1 MGYVPSST
9 TQNLYAYLTQKGRY
23 NLLFE
28 NADAFQIK
36 YFSLH
41 DNDINYTIASEIINS
56 QFNKLPKGFIP
67 DITGDDDDCIRS
79 IAQAHIVDA
88 NSIINPGINGL
99 EFVRPV
105 FVGFTQ
111 SRNLPFAANPT
122 VNSFTGSIN
131 LELTP
136 PTNGTE
142 ITDQEISN
150 TSFSVYFIGKQ
161 GPIRNVLI
169 NGKTNQSEALSFD
182 STLIKTVDFS
192 FEKDNSFATNQ
203 DQAIDSNIVLGIKDL
218 KYASL
223 KGGAQ
228 SYTYSI
234 TLTIKGITGGG
245 TTIPTGQEGG
255 N

>member
-9 TQNLYAYLTQKGRY
+9 TQNLYAYLTQKGRQY
-23 NLLFE
+23 LLFE
-28 NADAFQIK
+28 NAEKFQIK

-41 DNDINYTIASEIINS
+41 DNDVDYTVASEMINS
-56 QFNKLPKGFIP
+56 QYNKLPKGFVP

-79 IAQAHIVDA
+79 IAQAYIVDA
-88 NSIINPGINGL
+88 NSIINPGVNGV

-111 SRNLPFAANPT
+111 SRNPSPIAANPDL
-122 VNSFTGSIN
+122 NNFTGSIT

-142 ITDQEISN
+142 ITDEEIAN
-150 TSFSVYFIGKQ
+150 TSFIVYVESIQ
-161 GPIRNVLI
+161 GPIKNVSI
-169 NGKTNQSEALSFD
+169 NGKLNESEVISFD
-182 STLIKTVDFS
+182 SSLITTVNFS
-192 FEKDNSFATNQ
+192 FEKDNINASNQNQ
-203 DQAIDSNIVLGIKDL
+203 DFNSNIVLAIKDL
-218 KYASL
+218 KYATL

-228 SYTYSI
+228 TYTYSI
-234 TLTIKGITGGG
+234 TLTIKGRVI
-245 TTIPTGQEGG
+245 GG